1 MRKSGSYFCKV
12 HKIAVCK
19 KHKALHDEGKQQVHI
34 SEKLGQK
41 LTAQR
46 LAKIVD
52 ILSSKIN
59 IADQCADQILK

>member
-1 MRKSGSYFCKV
+1 MRKSGSYFCKA

-19 KHKALHDEGKQQVHI
+19 KHKALHDEGKQQDHI
-34 SEKLGQK
+34 YEKLGQK

-52 ILSSKIN
+52 IFHRRLKLQIN
-59 IADQCADQILK
+59 VQIKF